1 LSQRDAFPANPA
13 HWPVNGALF
22 GRILASCAP
31 RFTALLTLALILK
44 RDMRSHH
51 DKLKARRV
59 RGMERLGH
67 RHLLDLADARVL
79 R

>member
-1 LSQRDAFPANPA
+1 MA
-13 HWPVNGALF
+13 HCLVEFWLHAPLDPQLF
-22 GRILASCAP
+22 SRS
-31 RFTALLTLALILK
+31 RLILK